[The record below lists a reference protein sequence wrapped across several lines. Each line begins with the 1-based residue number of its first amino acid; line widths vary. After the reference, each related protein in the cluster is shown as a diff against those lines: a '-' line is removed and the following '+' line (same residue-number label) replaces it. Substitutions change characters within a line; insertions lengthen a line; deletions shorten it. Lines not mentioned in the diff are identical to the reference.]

1 MATIIDGKELSKKV
15 LMELKEETKKLKEKG
30 IIPCLAVI
38 LVGNDPASKIYVR
51 NKTIAC
57 QEVGIDMQ
65 EYFLPEDACECE
77 LLDLIESL
85 NNNENVDGILLQSPI
100 PSHLNIAKAFG
111 RIGPVKDVDGFNPLN
126 AGMLSMSFPVFIP
139 CTPLGVM
146 RMFKEYDIEVEGK
159 NCVVIG
165 RSNIVGKPMAQL
177 LINKGAT
184 VTVCNSK
191 TEDLK
196 SHLLKADIVISAVG
210 KPKMITKDMIKQGAT
225 VIDVGITRL
234 EEGGISGDVDF
245 ESVKEI
251 ASYITP
257 VPGGVGPMTIAML
270 MNNVILACKNRR

>member
-1 MATIIDGKELSKKV
+1 MATIIDGKKLSKKV
-15 LMELKEETKKLKEKG
+15 LAELKEETDKLKQRG
-30 IIPCLAVI
+30 ITPCLAVI
-38 LVGNDPASKIYVR
+38 LVGNDPASKIYVK

-57 QEVGIDMQ
+57 QEIGIDMQ

-100 PSHLNIAKAFG
+100 PPHLNIAKAFSK
-111 RIGPVKDVDGFNPLN
+111 INPAKDVDGFNPIN
-126 AGMLSMSFPVFIP
+126 AGMLAMSYPIFIP
-139 CTPLGVM
+139 CTPLGVI
-146 RMFKEYDIEVEGK
+146 RMFQENNIQVEGK

-165 RSNIVGKPMAQL
+165 RSNIVGKPMAQI

-191 TEDLK
+191 TKDLK
-196 SHLLKADIVISAVG
+196 THLLNADIVISAVG
-210 KPKMITKDMIKQGAT
+210 KPNLVQRDMIKQGAV
-225 VIDVGITRL
+225 VIDIGITRL
-234 EEGGISGDVDF
+234 ENGSICGDVDF
-245 ESVKEI
+245 DNVQQV

-270 MNNVILACKNRR
+270 MNNIILACKNRR